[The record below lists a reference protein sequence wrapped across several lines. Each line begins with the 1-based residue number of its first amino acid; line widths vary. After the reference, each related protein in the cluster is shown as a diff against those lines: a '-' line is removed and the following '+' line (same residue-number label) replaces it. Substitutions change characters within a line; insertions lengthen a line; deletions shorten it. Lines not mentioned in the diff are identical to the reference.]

1 MRFAAELRSV
11 SDEVN
16 ARRKER
22 AKEQVRSILNDL
34 EPKFVA
40 AAEKGLTHL
49 ELSLAPE
56 RPFVLKTK
64 EAEEMLADLGY
75 KNIVVKPSYL
85 YVAW

>member
-1 MRFAAELRSV
+1 MKFAAELRSV
-11 SDEVN
+11 SDEIN
-16 ARRKER
+16 AKRKEHV
-22 AKEQVRSILNDL
+22 KERVRSILNDL

-56 RPFVLKTK
+56 CPFVLKTK
-64 EAEEMLADLGY
+64 EAEEILADLGY

-85 YVAW
+85 YAAW